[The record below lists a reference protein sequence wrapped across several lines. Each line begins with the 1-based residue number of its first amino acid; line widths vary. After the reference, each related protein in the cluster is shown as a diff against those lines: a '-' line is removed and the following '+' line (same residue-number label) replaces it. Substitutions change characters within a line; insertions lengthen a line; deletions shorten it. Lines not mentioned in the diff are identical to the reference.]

1 MSDPVTA
8 HRIAEAHARLR
19 PFLAPTPLEP
29 APKLGAVWLKL
40 ENVNPTHSFKI
51 RGALNAM
58 LRLKESGAQTPEVI
72 AASSG
77 NHAQALA
84 YAARLTG
91 VRATVLMPS
100 HTPRKKVDG
109 VRISGGEAVLFGT
122 NYDQAEAEAIRRG
135 RDEEIPYISPY
146 NHADIVS
153 GAGTVG
159 RELLDQ
165 LPQMARVLV
174 PASGGG
180 LLCGVAVAVKSA
192 RPDVEVVAVCA
203 ESAPAIHNL
212 LNNDS
217 KPQIWDTLAEALSG
231 DIDRASITAA
241 LAPRFVDRCVLVGE
255 AQIAAAMRWM
265 LAEQGWLTE
274 GGGVVTVAAV
284 LGGVVPDDGRPTVCV
299 VSGANVDVDTIRQ
312 VLAEKEA

>member
-1 MSDPVTA
+1 MTDTVTA
-8 HRIAEAHARLR
+8 ETIAEAHARIAPYL
-19 PFLAPTPLEP
+19 PPTPLEP

-58 LRLKESGAQTPEVI
+58 LKLKESGAQTPEVI

-84 YAARLTG
+84 YAAKLTG
-91 VRATVLMPS
+91 VKATILMPS

-109 VRISGGEAVLFGT
+109 VRAHGGEAVLFGT

-135 RDEEIPYISPY
+135 HEEEIPYISPY

-153 GAGTVG
+153 GAGTAG
-159 RELLDQ
+159 REILAQ
-165 LPQMARVLV
+165 LPEMARVLI

-180 LLCGVAVAVKSA
+180 LLTGIATAVKSA
-192 RPDVEVVAVCA
+192 RPDVEVIAVCA

-212 LNNDS
+212 LNDDN

-231 DIDRASITAA
+231 DLDREAITVG
-241 LAPRFVDRCVLVGE
+241 LARKYVDRCVLVTE
-255 AQIAAAMRWM
+255 EQIADAMRFM

-284 LGGVVPDDGRPTVCV
+284 RSGVVPDDGRPTVCL
-299 VSGANVDVDTIRQ
+299 VSGANVDLETIER
-312 VLAEKEA
+312 VLGH